1 MGREGMRGVGV
12 CFGVGWERGWMGW
25 VGFGMERSIVARSML
40 LKYLTMRFS
49 VYCTFIHD

>member
-1 MGREGMRGVGV
+1 MGREEMRGVGV

-25 VGFGMERSIVARSML
+25 VGLGMERSIVARSML